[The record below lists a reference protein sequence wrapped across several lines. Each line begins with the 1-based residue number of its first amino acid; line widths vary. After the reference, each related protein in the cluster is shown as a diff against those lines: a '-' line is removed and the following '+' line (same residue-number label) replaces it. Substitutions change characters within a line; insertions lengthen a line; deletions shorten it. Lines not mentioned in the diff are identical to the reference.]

1 MADWNVKIVKK
12 SFWFALQSF
21 KGVIMENFIE
31 YSPIII
37 VVLMFFIQQKIFVTP
52 EQLEKKHREII
63 DEMEEKFVSV
73 ISFKDLK
80 DQFAEVKE
88 KIDKMYDLLID
99 LK

>member
-1 MADWNVKIVKK
+1 MDK
-12 SFWFALQSF
+12 
-21 KGVIMENFIE
+21 FIE

-37 VVLMFFIQQKIFVTP
+37 VVLMFFVQEKIFVTP

-63 DEMEEKFVSV
+63 EEIEEKFVT
-73 ISFKDLK
+73 IHSFIDLK
-80 DQFAEVKE
+80 DQFSEVKD

>member
-1 MADWNVKIVKK
+1 MEKIV
-12 SFWFALQSF
+12 
-21 KGVIMENFIE
+21 E

-37 VVLMFFIQQKIFVTP
+37 VVLMFFVQQKIFVTP

-63 DEMEEKFVSV
+63 EEIEEKFVT
-73 ISFKDLK
+73 IHSFVDLK
-80 DQFAEVKE
+80 DQFSEVKD

>member
-1 MADWNVKIVKK
+1 MDK
-12 SFWFALQSF
+12 
-21 KGVIMENFIE
+21 FIE

-37 VVLMFFIQQKIFVTP
+37 VVLMFFVQQKIFVTP
-52 EQLEKKHREII
+52 EQLEKKHREIL

-80 DQFAEVKE
+80 DQFSEVKE

-99 LK
+99 LKWVRWVK

>member
-1 MADWNVKIVKK
+1 
-12 SFWFALQSF
+12 
-21 KGVIMENFIE
+21 MENFIE

>member
-1 MADWNVKIVKK
+1 
-12 SFWFALQSF
+12 
-21 KGVIMENFIE
+21 MENFIE

-37 VVLMFFIQQKIFVTP
+37 VVLIFFIQQKIFVTP

-63 DEMEEKFVSV
+63 EEMEGKFVSI

-80 DQFAEVKE
+80 DQFSEVKD
-88 KIDKMYDLLID
+88 KIDKIYDLLID

>member
-1 MADWNVKIVKK
+1 MEKI
-12 SFWFALQSF
+12 
-21 KGVIMENFIE
+21 IE

-37 VVLMFFIQQKIFVTP
+37 VVLMFFIQQRIFVTP

-63 DEMEEKFVSV
+63 EEIEEKFVT
-73 ISFKDLK
+73 IQSFVDLK
-80 DQFAEVKE
+80 DQFSEVKD

>member
-1 MADWNVKIVKK
+1 MH
-12 SFWFALQSF
+12 
-21 KGVIMENFIE
+21 EFIE

-37 VVLMFFIQQKIFVTP
+37 VVLMFFVQQKIFVTP
-52 EQLEKKHREII
+52 EQLEKKHREIL

-80 DQFAEVKE
+80 DQFSEVKE

>member
-1 MADWNVKIVKK
+1 MEKI
-12 SFWFALQSF
+12 
-21 KGVIMENFIE
+21 IE

-37 VVLMFFIQQKIFVTP
+37 VVLMFFVQQRIFVTP

-63 DEMEEKFVSV
+63 EEIEEKFVT
-73 ISFKDLK
+73 IHSFVDLK
-80 DQFAEVKE
+80 DQFSEVKD

>member
-1 MADWNVKIVKK
+1 MDK
-12 SFWFALQSF
+12 
-21 KGVIMENFIE
+21 FIE

-37 VVLMFFIQQKIFVTP
+37 VVLMFFVQQKIFVTP

-63 DEMEEKFVSV
+63 DEMEEKFVSI

-80 DQFAEVKE
+80 DQFSEVKE